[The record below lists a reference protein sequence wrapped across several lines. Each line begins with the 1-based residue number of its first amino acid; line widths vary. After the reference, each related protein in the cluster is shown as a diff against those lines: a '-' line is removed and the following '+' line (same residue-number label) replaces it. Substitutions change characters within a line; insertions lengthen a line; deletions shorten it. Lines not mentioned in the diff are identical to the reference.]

1 MGRWCWLSSGVTA
14 DAFGMGNTARTPAWT
29 QKCSAIRMGLN
40 ILILQL
46 HCEAGSRAGS
56 HSLLPCFSFSFPF
69 LLHYYS
75 FTAQP
80 VALWAEGLNSSQQS
94 WGHSTLHGP
103 RAPVPHRQGQ
113 REAASNDIDIS
124 FLIIDTIKSRAD
136 YKLLPRHVT
145 LLLALSLLLGQLCQ

>member
-1 MGRWCWLSSGVTA
+1 MGRWCWLPLVLQQMLLAWATPPELQHGPRSALPSGWVSTSS
-14 DAFGMGNTARTPAWT
+14 
-29 QKCSAIRMGLN
+29 
-40 ILILQL
+40 
-46 HCEAGSRAGS
+46 
-56 HSLLPCFSFSFPF
+56 SFSFTVKLGAMQGATASSPVFPSLPF

-145 LLLALSLLLGQLCQ
+145 LLLALSLLLGQLRQ